1 MFKLQNHGNLFLQK
15 EGSLVDVDDDDDHSN
30 DDHHSDNDNDDDV
43 DEKDDVAH
51 DYDNDL
57 GDDDEDDS
65 DIYNFCL
72 FFFFFFRLKLD
83 LDFWSHPSH
92 VGASVDIRVSME
104 AYPALAKL
112 LKENGI
118 VFTILIPDVQTLMDS
133 ENPPLARSE
142 RAGFSYNRYNRLQPV
157 KE

>member
-1 MFKLQNHGNLFLQK
+1 MMMTMTIILMMTITAITTMMMMSMKKTMLLMTTIMI
-15 EGSLVDVDDDDDHSN
+15 LVMTTKMTVILTIF
-30 DDHHSDNDNDDDV
+30 V
-43 DEKDDVAH
+43 
-51 DYDNDL
+51 
-57 GDDDEDDS
+57 
-65 DIYNFCL
+65 
-72 FFFFFFRLKLD
+72 FFFFFRLKLN